1 MTRSWKIR
9 TRVCP
14 LAILSLAGLCLITR
28 IQAQDAT
35 AKPISANSAEPAANA
50 ARPMSHEYELA
61 PGDVVQIRFFYNP
74 ELNEK
79 VQIRPD
85 GRITLALIG
94 ELELRN
100 KTTAQ
105 ATNQLENAYK
115 NYLKTPSVTV
125 QVEEFGSQKI
135 FVGGEIMHP
144 GMLPLVGKLSVL
156 DALISAGGFK
166 PTATSNSVLLLRRK
180 VDGTAEA
187 MQKVSLRSIDNQAP
201 EAAQIFLRSFD
212 VILVPEKR
220 ISKIDRWVDQYL
232 RQTVPVQMNAG
243 FNYLFDGAVVR

>member
-1 MTRSWKIR
+1 MITTGKTRMWGFQSAI
-9 TRVCP
+9 VC
-14 LAILSLAGLCLITR
+14 LALLCVITPA
-28 IQAQDAT
+28 QAQDPRLEAVQ
-35 AKPISANSAEPAANA
+35 AKYTVPAANP
-50 ARPMSHEYELA
+50 ARPVSHEYELA
-61 PGDVVQIRFFYNP
+61 PGDVVEIRFFYNP

-105 ATNQLENAYK
+105 ASNELENAYK

-135 FVGGEIMHP
+135 FVGGEIMRP
-144 GMLPLVGKLSVL
+144 GMIPLTGKLSVL
-156 DALISAGGFK
+156 DALISAGGFR
-166 PTATSNSVLLLRRK
+166 PTATLDTVMLLRRK
-180 VDGTAEA
+180 EDGTAEA
-187 MQKVSLRSIDNQAP
+187 IQKVSLRSVGNQAP
-201 EAAQIFLRSFD
+201 EAAQIILRSFD

-220 ISKIDRWVDQYL
+220 VSKIDRWVDQYL
-232 RQTVPVQMNAG
+232 RQMVPVQMGAG
-243 FNYLFDGAVVR
+243 FSYLFGGSVIH